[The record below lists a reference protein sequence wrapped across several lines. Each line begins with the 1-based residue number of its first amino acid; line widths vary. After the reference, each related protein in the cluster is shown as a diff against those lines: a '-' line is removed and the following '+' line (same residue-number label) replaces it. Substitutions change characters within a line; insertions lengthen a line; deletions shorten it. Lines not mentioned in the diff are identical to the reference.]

1 MKHLSFFISKINKK
15 ILLVT
20 CILLIAVISVSAIFL
35 SSSDTST
42 TKKYENNTQYNFDQ
56 YTNELFSSQL
66 SSDWLSLHFYL
77 EHPEDWD
84 IDTSHPTLGDY
95 SYQSM
100 IESQDYYINQINYL
114 KSINYD
120 ELYPSQQLI
129 YDTLM
134 SSFTSQLD
142 FGDLCL
148 CSEVLSPTTG
158 LQAQFPVLLSEY
170 AFNNQH
176 DIDNYLVLLSQVKDY
191 FHKICQFQV
200 TKAKKD
206 SFISTFCLD
215 KIIDQCKDFITNDDI
230 KDNLLWT
237 SFYNRISTV
246 DFLSDKEK
254 NEYLSKNKQL
264 LQNSVIPAYQLII
277 STLSDL
283 KQKGYCKNEEGLC
296 KLKNGKSYYEYLVR
310 SYTGSS
316 KNVLEQKAMIQ
327 TQLAKD
333 VRTMYSLLNVSP
345 ELEEKFSSIKEN
357 NQKPE
362 EILKQLS
369 KKAAK
374 DFPIEDNYSFH
385 IKYVD
390 KSLENHLSPAFYMSP
405 PIDSD
410 SKNTIYINNSSTDTS
425 QSLFTTLAHEGIPGH
440 MFQANYFADT
450 NPLPI
455 RHLLNFG
462 GYSEGWA
469 TYTELLSYNYEY
481 DDEQLATALA
491 CNASY
496 SLALYSLCD
505 IGVNYEGWSKKK
517 TTKFLSHY
525 SIEDEKVCESI
536 YEAVVEEPANY
547 LQYYVGYLEI
557 VELKNKLLKK
567 YGTDFNLKT
576 FHTAFLSVGPTSFDV
591 MEKWICYFYDNNKKS
606 AKTN

>member
-1 MKHLSFFISKINKK
+1 MKQFLHFSQFNKK
-15 ILLVT
+15 ILIFISIFVIT
-20 CILLIAVISVSAIFL
+20 IASVSVL
-35 SSSDTST
+35 LLPSSDKQT
-42 TKKYENNTQYNFDQ
+42 TRSYENNTQYDFDQ
-56 YTNELFSSQL
+56 YTNELFSAQL
-66 SSDWLSLHFYL
+66 STDWLSLHFYL
-77 EHPEDWD
+77 EHPEDWN
-84 IDTSHPTLGDY
+84 IDTSNPTLGDY
-95 SYQSM
+95 SYKSM
-100 IESQDYYINQINYL
+100 KESQNYYINQINYL
-114 KSINYD
+114 KSINYK
-120 ELYPSQQLI
+120 ELYPSQQLA
-129 YDTLM
+129 YDTLI

-148 CSEVLSPTTG
+148 CSEILSPTTG

-170 AFNNQH
+170 SFRSEK
-176 DIDNYLVLLSQVKDY
+176 DVDNYLVLLSQVKDY
-191 FHKICQFQV
+191 FNKICQFQI
-200 TKAKKD
+200 TKAKNN
-206 SFISTFCLD
+206 SFISTFCCN
-215 KIIDQCKDFITNDDI
+215 KIIDQCQDFIKEKDI
-230 KDNLLWT
+230 KKNLLYT
-237 SFYNRISTV
+237 SFYNRISSA
-246 DFLSDKEK
+246 DFLSDNEK
-254 NEYLSKNKQL
+254 NGYIQKNEKL
-264 LQNSVIPAYQLII
+264 LQDSVIPAYNLII
-277 STLSDL
+277 STLSNL
-283 KQKGYCKNEEGLC
+283 KENGYCKNEEGLC
-296 KLKNGKSYYEYLVR
+296 KLENGKSYYEYLVR

-345 ELEEKFSSIKEN
+345 ELEKKFSSLEKT
-357 NQKPE
+357 NQKPD
-362 EILKQLS
+362 EILKQLT

-374 DFPIEDNYSFH
+374 DFPIENNYSFK

-410 SKNTIYINNSSTDTS
+410 SKNTIYINNASSNTS

-440 MFQANYFADT
+440 MFQTNYFADT

-469 TYTELLSYNYEY
+469 TYTELLSYHYKY
-481 DDEQLATALA
+481 DDEQLANALA

-525 SIEDEKVCESI
+525 SIDDEKVCESI

-567 YGTDFNLKT
+567 YGSDFNLKT

-591 MEKWICYFYDNNKKS
+591 AEKWICHFYDQSQKS
-606 AKTN
+606 SDED

>member
-1 MKHLSFFISKINKK
+1 MKHPSFLSKVNKK
-15 ILLVT
+15 ILLIV
-20 CILLIAVISVSAIFL
+20 CILLAAAVSIPLVFL
-35 SSSDTST
+35 SSSKLST
-42 TKKYENNTQYNFDQ
+42 TKTYENNTQYNFDQ
-56 YTNELFSSQL
+56 YTNELFASEL

-77 EHPEDWD
+77 ESPEDWN
-84 IDTSHPTLGDY
+84 IDTSKPTLGDY
-95 SYQSM
+95 SYKSM
-100 IESQDYYINQINYL
+100 KESQNYYINQINYL
-114 KSINYD
+114 KSIHYN
-120 ELYPSQQLI
+120 ELYPNQQLT

-134 SSFTSQLD
+134 SSLTSQLD

-148 CSEVLSPTTG
+148 CSEILSPTTG

-170 AFNNQH
+170 AFNNQK

-191 FHKICQFQV
+191 FKKICQFQV
-200 TKAKKD
+200 TKAKEN

-215 KIIDQCKDFITNDDI
+215 KIVSQCKDFITTDNLQ
-230 KDNLLWT
+230 DNLLYT
-237 SFYNRISTV
+237 SFSNRISAV
-246 DFLSDKEK
+246 DFLNDKEK
-254 NEYLSKNKQL
+254 AEYISKNKDM

-296 KLKNGKSYYEYLVR
+296 KLKNGKSYYEYLAQ

-357 NQKPE
+357 TQKPE

-374 DFPIEDNYSFH
+374 DFPIENNYSFD

-390 KSLENHLSPAFYMSP
+390 KSLENHLSPAFYMAP
-405 PIDSD
+405 PIDS
-410 SKNTIYINNSSTDTS
+410 SSQNTIYINAASPNTG
-425 QSLFTTLAHEGIPGH
+425 QNLFTTLAHEGIPGH
-440 MFQANYFADT
+440 MFQENYFSDT

-481 DDEQLATALA
+481 DDEQLAKSLA

-505 IGVNYEGWSKKK
+505 IGVNYEGWNRKK
-517 TTKFLSHY
+517 TAKFLSNY
-525 SIEDEKVCESI
+525 SIDDKKVCDSI

-557 VELKNKLLKK
+557 VELKNELLKK
-567 YGTDFNLKT
+567 YGTEFNLKT
-576 FHTAFLSVGPTSFDV
+576 FHKAFLSLGPTSFDV
-591 MEKWICYFYDNNKKS
+591 AKKWICYFYDRNK
-606 AKTN
+606 